1 MSADALPITSARFA
15 KALEDLPISS
25 LHAKVAELENSITHL
40 EKSNKELEDFV
51 RENDDKD
58 CYEAL
63 MENKD
68 VIKRYEERI
77 EMVRKEITEVRG
89 LPLQP
94 EPTKSTATTQPTE
107 NGGQRAQDVEM
118 EDAGLA
124 SETGARGATANAANA
139 PQQHNAN
146 PGTEAEEGVYL

>member
-1 MSADALPITSARFA
+1 MSADALPITSTRFA

-25 LHAKVAELENSITHL
+25 LHAKIAELQNSITHL
-40 EKSNKELEDFV
+40 EQSNKELEDFV

-63 MENKD
+63 MENKE

-77 EMVRKEITEVRG
+77 ELVKREITEVRG

-94 EPTKSTATTQPTE
+94 EPAKPTATTQPAE
-107 NGGQRAQDVEM
+107 NGVQRAQDVEM
-118 EDAGLA
+118 EDAVLA
-124 SETGARGATANAANA
+124 SERGATASTANA
-139 PQQHNAN
+139 ESQHRNGST
-146 PGTEAEEGVYL
+146 GTEEEEGVYL